1 MDIRKL
7 TFGLAL
13 SLLLGSGVVVSA
25 DFDKGF
31 EAYYIGDHKA
41 ALAVWIPLAEQGDA
55 RAQCKLGYMH
65 DKGEG
70 LLENHMVGLEWVTK
84 SAIQGNGWCQNYL
97 GLMYEKGRGVSRDIT
112 KAYMWFNLADYNG
125 DISASGNKIRLTKG
139 KSIFNMPFEA
149 MTISDISK
157 AQLMSSRCLESNY
170 TDC

>member
-55 RAQCKLGYMH
+55 RAQCKLGYMQ
-65 DKGEG
+65 
-70 LLENHMVGLEWVTK
+70 TK
-84 SAIQGNGWCQNYL
+84 
-97 GLMYEKGRGVSRDIT
+97 ERG
-112 KAYMWFNLADYNG
+112 F
-125 DISASGNKIRLTKG
+125 
-139 KSIFNMPFEA
+139 
-149 MTISDISK
+149 
-157 AQLMSSRCLESNY
+157 
-170 TDC
+170 

>member
-1 MDIRKL
+1 MDTRKL

-13 SLLLGSGVVVSA
+13 SLLLGSGVVGAA
-25 DFDKGF
+25 DYDKGF

-84 SAIQGNGWCQNYL
+84 SAIQGNG
-97 GLMYEKGRGVSRDIT
+97 
-112 KAYMWFNLADYNG
+112 
-125 DISASGNKIRLTKG
+125 
-139 KSIFNMPFEA
+139 
-149 MTISDISK
+149 
-157 AQLMSSRCLESNY
+157 
-170 TDC
+170 